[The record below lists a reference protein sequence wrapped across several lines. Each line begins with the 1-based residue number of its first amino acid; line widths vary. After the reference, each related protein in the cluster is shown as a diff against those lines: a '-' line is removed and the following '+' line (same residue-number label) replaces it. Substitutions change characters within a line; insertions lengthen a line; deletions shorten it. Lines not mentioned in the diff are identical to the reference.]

1 MATTQDYNAVSQG
14 LDSITRAVL
23 GSFMARQQREQL
35 TAEEKRR
42 EQERADRLAFQAW
55 QQQDREKQRK
65 LQEQAAQDA
74 AAARKAQEQ
83 RLTAQEAE
91 RVRAGR
97 LKEQAAQDAA
107 GLQKA
112 FMQQFDPAVQADPR
126 IAPTSYDE
134 AIGATTPPALRIE
147 NPADLMQ
154 AAQRVPGSL
163 TPQQMVELAIR
174 NQAATAKNGGEAFRP
189 VPYRFTLANGQTV
202 DGYMESPNQF
212 KAVVNGQDIKA
223 YAVNGPDGK
232 PVPNLLSINGQVE
245 RIKAEPIP
253 DGKAITTEL
262 QAIEDWFAANPPEN
276 RRGSGA
282 ADLAAYYTARKQLLM
297 RQGLG
302 AAAPAPGG
310 TPAPAAAGTPPQ
322 AAPPAASGAQFK
334 LSADGTV
341 SEGGK
346 VLIPGTATPPD
357 DREQFD
363 GNPVADPVSVQ
374 PAKPEV
380 PSTPQL
386 RGVTMPAIT
395 TPPPNRA
402 GYTAERAARDRV
414 TSLSAEIQTALT
426 RLAEAQAGKR
436 GSYMDKTAQAD
447 LYRKTMQRVQELQK
461 LDPTAAAPFLQ

>member
-1 MATTQDYNAVSQG
+1 MATNQDYNAVSQG

-35 TAEEKRR
+35 AAEEKRR

-154 AAQRVPGSL
+154 AAQRVPGVL

-174 NQAATAKNGGEAFRP
+174 NQAATVKSTPEPAKNIEPVLKDYELGGGQKLRVLYNPATGANTLIKDP
-189 VPYRFTLANGQTV
+189 VQNKVAVRDVLAVRAALQKNTARMQ
-202 DGYMESPNQF
+202 ELL
-212 KAVVNGQDIKA
+212 AV
-223 YAVNGPDGK
+223 
-232 PVPNLLSINGQVE
+232 
-245 RIKAEPIP
+245 
-253 DGKAITTEL
+253 
-262 QAIEDWFAANPPEN
+262 PPEN
-276 RRGSGA
+276 FGLPERREYKSLQEDNA
-282 ADLAAYYTARKQLLM
+282 FLN
-297 RQGLG
+297 GLINPLIDE
-302 AAAPAPGG
+302 APSA
-310 TPAPAAAGTPPQ
+310 PAPAAADQVG
-322 AAPPAASGAQFK
+322 AATEKMPRSGAQFK

-363 GNPVADPVSVQ
+363 GSADPSPVSVQ

-380 PSTPQL
+380 PVVPQL
-386 RGVTMPAIT
+386 RGV
-395 TPPPNRA
+395 PPPQVISARPPLVSSRGGAMQQARGA
-402 GYTAERAARDRV
+402 GLARDIAANLEQLKGGVRKGFD
-414 TSLSAEIQTALT
+414 Q
-426 RLAEAQAGKR
+426 
-436 GSYMDKTAQAD
+436 GSYNQKYAATQKMIA
-447 LYRKTMQRVQELQK
+447 ELQGINPD
-461 LDPTAAAPFLQ
+461 LAAQFR